1 MAIWIHFLLE
11 RHQFFLLD
19 LTKMDLGYGEVTL
32 QVTVVQ
38 EVLVILNVAVLII
51 VSILQIKQIYPLVL
65 RTTGLKTSYPFLQ

>member
-1 MAIWIHFLLE
+1 
-11 RHQFFLLD
+11 
-19 LTKMDLGYGEVTL
+19 MDLGYGEVTL